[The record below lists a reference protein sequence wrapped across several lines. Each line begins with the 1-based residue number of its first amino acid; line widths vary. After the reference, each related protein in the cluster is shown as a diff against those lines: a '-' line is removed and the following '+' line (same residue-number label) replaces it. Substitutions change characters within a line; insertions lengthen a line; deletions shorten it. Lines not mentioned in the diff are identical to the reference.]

1 MAQGDFSTV
10 DKVFS
15 MFQPA
20 DLVGTVQPD
29 LGGPLT
35 RVDNAFSELLRML
48 ENDGRGV
55 LTIDNVVARIQ
66 ELKTKGNDQGN
77 VDLSKFLTVWT
88 DAGVPDLGPSTA
100 AAQLAMGPKGEQL
113 TVSSLKEV
121 LGKGFQ
127 FPTGG
132 SARPPKVSIVLS
144 RSPFFSPMTRNTK
157 RAEVFLN
164 SMPSVVLSQMVPLM
178 QVEFQF
184 KRDSSDHL
192 QSPGLLRFLVG
203 GTKKDASGPNAVLAQ
218 ARQMGDTQAAGAAE
232 VDSMGMEAF
241 TSPQTLVNPLP
252 NQSVGTD
259 GVRYTEVLDPFRPF
273 LTLDHVT
280 ITSKPSG
287 AGFVC
292 YKQANMALKLHDRSR
307 LAEIADLI
315 RVNIY
320 RGVTVWMTYGWRAP
334 VRAGVNPYF
343 DYVNNNLLV
352 REPYHIKN
360 SSFSFDANGTVTIS
374 LELFTKGMAE
384 VRELK
389 ITDQYGDMG
398 FLVGEVKQLI
408 EQVSRYR
415 RILRLDSPVGLSKEI
430 RAHQILDAAEVGEF
444 PNLKPDEIQKNI
456 ASLRKALTSQKDVD
470 KDALNGLVTALQ
482 QLYKADGNT
491 SKFAFKE
498 RYEKTTTKTVADMFE
513 EVRTGPDPFLPTQ
526 GKGLG
531 QEVTQVCD
539 SMNKGG
545 KQKRVV
551 SFGKVF
557 SVFALRAMS
566 SLPDVFDEVQVFF
579 YNLNDQAGPLSGHCV
594 AEFPIKVDDF
604 VSQFTD
610 MVKEKGGEKVKL
622 EDFMA
627 LVIDAQFTDPRA
639 VGYGFSDF
647 YQPWKRG
654 SEPELKKGPDS
665 EAQFESRNSAYA
677 KRYGPFRQPQIE
689 MYVEM
694 SHERVPA
701 AGDSDIMQLLSYSAA
716 DSSMVTI
723 KDAQGMATR
732 RIMRFHVYDKQ
743 TTPYKAA
750 AQLLRNEDNTGFI
763 EVNQNIDDYA
773 RTFKHSPSSTL
784 DAVTAATKAQFRE
797 DVATGRI
804 KVTQSTPFGTNQ
816 QVKDVISKVV
826 PTIRFGANGTTVT
839 SVNLTSKANPLVGT
853 RNLLNSQAARNTAQP
868 NGSGETGIPLRVI
881 PAQLTMTSRGCPLAT
896 MAQQY
901 FIDFQT
907 GTTLDN
913 LYILTHLSHNFSPG
927 KFETSWTFAYS
938 DGYGVFEGAPNVIQ
952 QLALI
957 SSNLDATT

>member
-1 MAQGDFSTV
+1 
-10 DKVFS
+10 

-29 LGGPLT
+29 LGGPLS
-35 RVDNAFSELLRML
+35 RVDNAFAELLRLL

-55 LTIDNVVARIQ
+55 LTIDDVVARIQ
-66 ELKTKGNDQGN
+66 ELKQKGNDQGS
-77 VDLSKFLTVWT
+77 VDLSRYLTVWT
-88 DAGVPDLGPSTA
+88 DRGVPDLGPNTQ
-100 AAQLAMGPKGEQL
+100 AAQLAMGPQG
-113 TVSSLKEV
+113 TPVAVTGLKEV
-121 LGKGFQ
+121 LGKTFQ
-127 FPTGG
+127 FPVGG
-132 SARPPKVSIVLS
+132 SAQPPKTSIVIS

-164 SMPSVVLSQMVPLM
+164 SMPSTVLSQMVPLM
-178 QVEFQF
+178 QVEFQY

-203 GTKKDASGPNAVLAQ
+203 GAKKETSGPNAVLSQ
-218 ARQMGDTQAAGAAE
+218 ARQLGDPQKPGTTE
-232 VDSMGMEAF
+232 LDSMGMEAF

-259 GVRYTEVLDPFRPF
+259 GVRYTDVLDPFRPF

-280 ITSKPSG
+280 VTSKPSG

-292 YKQANMALKLHDRSR
+292 YKQANMTLKLHDRSR
-307 LAEIADLI
+307 LAEIADLV
-315 RVNIY
+315 RVNVY

-352 REPYHIKN
+352 REPYHVKN
-360 SSFSFDANGTVTIS
+360 SSYSFDANGTVTIS

-384 VRELK
+384 VRDLR

-398 FLVGEVKQLI
+398 FLVGEVRQLV
-408 EQVSRYR
+408 EQISRYR
-415 RILRLDSPVGLSKEI
+415 RILRLDAPVGLSKEV

-456 ASLRKALTSQKDVD
+456 ASLKKALTSQKDID
-470 KDALNGLVTALQ
+470 KDALNGLVSALG

-491 SKFAFKE
+491 SKFVFKE
-498 RYEKTTTKTVADMFE
+498 RYEKTTAKTVADMFD

-531 QEVTQVCD
+531 QEVTQLCD

-557 SVFALRAMS
+557 SVFALRAVS

-579 YNLNDQAGPLSGHCV
+579 YSINDQAGPMSGHSV
-594 AEFPIKVDDF
+594 AEFPIKLDDF

-622 EDFMA
+622 EDFLA

-654 SEPELKKGPDS
+654 SEPELRKGSDT
-665 EAQFESRNSAYA
+665 EAQFESRHAAYA
-677 KRYGPFRQPQIE
+677 KKYGPFRQPQIE

-694 SHERVPA
+694 SHEKVPT
-701 AGDSDIMQLLSYSAA
+701 AGDSDVMQLMSYSAA
-716 DSSMVTI
+716 DASVVTI
-723 KDAQGMATR
+723 KDDQGRSTR

-763 EVNQNIDDYA
+763 EINQNVDDYA
-773 RTFKHSPSSTL
+773 RTFKHNPTSTL
-784 DAVTAATKAQFRE
+784 DLITTATKAKFQE
-797 DVATGRI
+797 DVASGRI
-804 KVTQSTPFGTNQ
+804 KVTQVTPFGTNQ

-826 PTIRFGANGTTVT
+826 PTIRFGSNGTTVT

-881 PAQLTMTSRGCPLAT
+881 PAQLTMTTRGCPLAT

-913 LYILTHLSHNFSPG
+913 LYILTHLTHNFSPG
-927 KFETSWTFAYS
+927 KFETQWTFAYS
-938 DGYGVFEGAPNVIQ
+938 DGYGVFEGAPNVVQ
-952 QLALI
+952 QLAQV
-957 SSNLDATT
+957 SADMDATT